1 MSKPLER
8 SIKNRAAEEGLEAGV
23 EAVDTSAFP
32 EVQALAMA
40 YYNQGLYCSEAL
52 LKAFNEVYDLGLPP
66 NAYKIATGFGSGM
79 GETGCAC
86 GAVTSC
92 VMVLGLVAGRDDRS
106 QSEAL
111 VFDGVK
117 ELQRGFRCTYKST
130 CCKVLTKD
138 VVWGSKAHTA
148 QCERIVGETA
158 QMTQQILETQLK
170 AYLPHGGG
178 KKIPK
183 KWSAHAV
190 KRRFR
195 EAFNHH
201 FSKTK

>member
-1 MSKPLER
+1 MTNPSEKP
-8 SIKNRAAEEGLEAGV
+8 I
-23 EAVDTSAFP
+23 TP
-32 EVQALAMA
+32 EVQALAMD
-40 YYNQGLYCSEAL
+40 YFNRGLYCSEAL

-66 NAYKIATGFGSGM
+66 SAYKIATGFGSGM

-92 VMVLGLVAGRDDRS
+92 VMVLGLVAGRDDSS

-117 ELQRGFRCTYKST
+117 ELQTAFRNTYRST

-138 VVWGSKAHTA
+138 VTWGSKEHTA
-148 QCERIVGETA
+148 QCEAIVGKAA
-158 QMTQQILETQLK
+158 QLTQSILETQLK
-170 AYLPHGGG
+170 AYIPEGGR
-178 KKIPK
+178 KIPK
-183 KWSAHAV
+183 KWGVYAI

-195 EAFNHH
+195 EAFNRNI
-201 FSKTK
+201 SKTK